1 MCSCWSLLT
10 ATAKQDYVL
19 KVSDILVG
27 NSPQNTLKC
36 MAELIYSQNI
46 IHRFNEDTE
55 GKKDIRFV
63 NSYCM
68 KRDSSVYIQK

>member
-36 MAELIYSQNI
+36 MVELIYSQNI

-55 GKKDIRFV
+55 GKKKILDL
-63 NSYCM
+63 
-68 KRDSSVYIQK
+68 